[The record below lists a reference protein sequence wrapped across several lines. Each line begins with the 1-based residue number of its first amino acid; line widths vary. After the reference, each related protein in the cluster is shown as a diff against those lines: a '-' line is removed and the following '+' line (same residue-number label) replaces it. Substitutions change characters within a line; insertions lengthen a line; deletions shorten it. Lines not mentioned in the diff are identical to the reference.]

1 MYNYENNNDEA
12 KKEEAL
18 NEGEFQMVRSRY
30 EQLDEDRS
38 AIPPPN
44 QKEESKLLKLIKKNK
59 LVFAV
64 ILTLFVALTLS
75 IVLLCVYS
83 ANSSD
88 KALTGNYTFVFGT
101 EEIKY
106 KNSKVTNDKSE
117 HKRYCNALKQGLG
130 FTLSLVQVL
139 STIIT

>member
-38 AIPPPN
+38 TIPPPN

-83 ANSSD
+83 AN
-88 KALTGNYTFVFGT
+88 
-101 EEIKY
+101 
-106 KNSKVTNDKSE
+106 
-117 HKRYCNALKQGLG
+117 
-130 FTLSLVQVL
+130 
-139 STIIT
+139 